1 MRLSDR
7 PIIKKSDSQIGLAY
21 YMIVTDY
28 YQNVAK
34 SVLRLKKIPDLDRTC
49 IFLKL
54 LHHYSFLNYVFKN

>member
-34 SVLRLKKIPDLDRTC
+34 SVLRLKKIPDPGPKMH
-49 IFLKL
+49 F
-54 LHHYSFLNYVFKN
+54 S